1 MAYNLK
7 LEVFQISLKKKGG
20 SNSDLKNYSEFFK
33 DAYYEKD
40 KVTAYKEFIKDY
52 ISSFNKQFELN
63 KDKTKGISVPKTHEF
78 VSRSEKNIIDG
89 AVIGGQTG
97 IPQDLF
103 KQNNAVA
110 PTGNVAFD
118 DVTTLPY
125 YIKIWTPLDHNTG
138 ILMVQSYSNLSVTD
152 LVKMHLSKFFKNFS
166 YSLVITPFVPKS
178 IIEHFKKESNV
189 YKVAFVKESL
199 RKDKRKLLN
208 PLFTEFDDLNI
219 RIEVSG
225 FKKTVNDFWE
235 ELMKDGKI
243 IKANLED
250 FDIKENDDFKTI
262 AYYVDSEGHRSNT
275 SIERNLK
282 IKPTIFLDN
291 KLKKSKSEYFDF
303 TKIKNHTDSILEEI
317 KKELKYTQNV
327 K

>member
-7 LEVFQISLKKKGG
+7 LDVFRISLKKKGG
-20 SNSDLKNYSEFFK
+20 SNSDLKNFSEFFK

-40 KVTAYKEFIKDY
+40 KVTAYKEFIKGY

-78 VSRSEKNIIDG
+78 SPRSEMNIIDG

-103 KQNNAVA
+103 KQNNAVS

-125 YIKIWTPLDHNTG
+125 YIKLWTPLDHNTG
-138 ILMVQSYSNLSVTD
+138 ILMVQSYSNLTVTD
-152 LVKMHLSKFFKNFS
+152 LVKTHLSKFFNNFS
-166 YSLVITPFVPKS
+166 YSLIITSFVPKS
-178 IIEHFKKESNV
+178 VVEHFKKESNV

-208 PLFTEFDDLNI
+208 PLFTEFDNLNI

-225 FKKTVNDFWE
+225 FKKTVTDFWK
-235 ELMKDGKI
+235 ELMQDGKI
-243 IKANLED
+243 LKANLED
-250 FDIKENDDFKTI
+250 FDIKENEDFKTI
-262 AYYVDSEGHRSNT
+262 AYYKDTDGHCSNT
-275 SIERNLK
+275 SIDKDFE

-291 KLKKSKSEYFDF
+291 NLKKNKSEYFDF
-303 TKIKNHTDSILEEI
+303 NKIKKHTDSILEEI
-317 KKELKYTQNV
+317 KKEIKYLPNV